1 MRTLDSSPLP
11 PPEPRLGRGFYV
23 LLIAPLLVLGGS
35 LLIAKGPT
43 AVGSVMIYW
52 ISVLF
57 MLISSVVCA
66 IMIARCYGAAVGFW
80 AMLGILA
87 VYIAAAFSGCVVV
100 ANSVGI

>member
-1 MRTLDSSPLP
+1 M
-11 PPEPRLGRGFYV
+11 
-23 LLIAPLLVLGGS
+23 IAPLLLLGIS

-43 AVGSVMIYW
+43 AMTSVWIYW
-52 ISVLF
+52 ISVVF
-57 MLISSVVCA
+57 MLISSLVCA
-66 IMIARCYGAAVGFW
+66 ILIGRCHGAGVGVG